1 MDFSKILTDFRK
13 SSGKSQKDFAEELG
27 VPQTTW
33 AGYELG
39 KTEPKLGTLIA
50 LAERGY
56 IIPSLS
62 NGFIVGNNNTQ
73 TIGNNN
79 RITALSDE
87 DGSYAELF
95 ELLRNYG
102 TPKMLKDLKEKLL
115 KVKEASED

>member
-1 MDFSKILTDFRK
+1 
-13 SSGKSQKDFAEELG
+13 
-27 VPQTTW
+27 
-33 AGYELG
+33 LG
-39 KTEPKLGTLIA
+39 KTEPTLGTLIA